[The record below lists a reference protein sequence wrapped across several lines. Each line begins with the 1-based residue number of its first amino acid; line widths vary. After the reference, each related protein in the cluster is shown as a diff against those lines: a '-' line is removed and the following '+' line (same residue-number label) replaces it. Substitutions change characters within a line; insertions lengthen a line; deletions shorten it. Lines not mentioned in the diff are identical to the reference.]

1 MGCLSSSL
9 PPYVPA
15 EVGLCSFC
23 DWIYQRCKLDGNEK
37 HRSHER
43 RIVLFLR
50 GIIQQ
55 EKTIHLRLTCQQA
68 IDPLT
73 SVSLNLIS
81 LIYSTSKVFLF
92 CSPKTIGD
100 EQTIHRRCSST
111 TKTARVLDWRDQA
124 EEHCLFQLMHRV
136 VKWTTLSSDHT
147 PLNQPTHSTFHIPV
161 EASNERQI
169 HVDRPET
176 RGACVGREWIGARLV
191 LPAALRARISWDW

>member
-37 HRSHER
+37 HRNHER

-55 EKTIHLRLTCQQA
+55 EKTIHLKLTCQQA

-100 EQTIHRRCSST
+100 NPPTLFFYDKDSASSWLT
-111 TKTARVLDWRDQA
+111 RSGREA
-124 EEHCLFQLMHRV
+124 
-136 VKWTTLSSDHT
+136 LSFSVDASGREVDHFKQR
-147 PLNQPTHSTFHIPV
+147 PYPAQPTDSFHFPYSGRSEQRTADTCWSAWNPRRLRRERMNWG
-161 EASNERQI
+161 EACFASCASGQN
-169 HVDRPET
+169 
-176 RGACVGREWIGARLV
+176 
-191 LPAALRARISWDW
+191 